1 MQDAREFMQTH
12 PQTAGRSTEAPA
24 PAQTGRREALRR
36 ILRASPVR
44 RQTDLVRLL
53 QAEGY
58 AVTQSSISR
67 DLRELG
73 VAKRGDRY
81 LLPEDTAAASSPDAE
96 LAAVAGFV
104 QQIRAAGPSLTVVR
118 TAIGAAQSV
127 ALAIDRAR
135 WPEIV
140 GTISGDDTLFIATE
154 GVLEQRTVTDR
165 LRSIFRI

>member
-1 MQDAREFMQTH
+1 MHYARDFMQTH
-12 PQTAGRSTEAPA
+12 PTTAGRSPPAPA
-24 PAQTGRREALRR
+24 PTHAGRREALRR
-36 ILRASPVR
+36 ILRESPVR
-44 RQTDLVRLL
+44 RQADLVRLL
-53 QAEGY
+53 RAEGFE
-58 AVTQSSISR
+58 VTQSSISR

-73 VAKRGDRY
+73 VAKMGDRY
-81 LLPEDTAAASSPDAE
+81 LLPEDTNVGSGDAG

-135 WPEIV
+135 WPEVV